1 MHELGITRNIVAI
14 VSEHAAG
21 RKVSRV
27 ALDIGQLSG
36 VMSDAIRFC
45 FDVVADGTCL
55 DGAKLEIFDIE
66 GKGRC
71 RACQAEF
78 ATPHLYT
85 PCACGS
91 RDVERLSGEALKVR
105 EFEFEIESAT
115 DRPHASG
122 ATAVQ

>member
-14 VSEHAAG
+14 VAEHAAG

-45 FDVVADGTCL
+45 FDVVATGTCL
-55 DGAKLEIFDIE
+55 DGAELQIFDIE

-71 RACQAEF
+71 RACRAEF
-78 ATPHLYT
+78 ATPQLYT

-91 RDVERLSGEALKVR
+91 RDIDRLSGEDLKVR
-105 EFEFEIESAT
+105 EFEYETENAT

>member
-27 ALDIGQLSG
+27 ALDIGKLSG
-36 VMSDAIRFC
+36 VMSDAISFC
-45 FDVVADGTCL
+45 FDVVANGTCL

-78 ATPHLYT
+78 ATPQLYT

-91 RDVERLSGEALKVR
+91 RDIERLSGEDLKVR
-105 EFEFEIESAT
+105 EYEFETESAT
-115 DRPHASG
+115 GRSFASG
-122 ATAVQ
+122 ATAIQ